1 MKKFIIAML
10 CVAVLFGFAACDNS
24 SNTPADEETTTGGV
38 TTELANKAADT
49 AITAINDTTN
59 GFKGVVASSNMEDMV
74 GKAIDA
80 ITTVTYTKETP
91 NAEFGLAPT
100 TQTIVLKGIDTTA
113 NPTDATTS
121 YTVKFNTFEYTYTAE
136 SYDANGE
143 VITSVAKINGYLA
156 GSITAAV
163 TKDATTKLVTVYTV
177 TSTSAEYILAETAP
191 ISFTVGDDAYDAKTF
206 TAALNLDDDSDAFA
220 TTYAKYVEDTDAT
233 YQTALG
239 EFVTALI
246 ADNSTGGT
254 DLVKKTLAGY
264 GTTAKLTATYSKDN
278 GGSIVYTFTPE
289 ADTVIAAEAS
299 AKSFTLPA
307 KSTLTV
313 TISGNPEV
321 PAVDAQFTAVKYV
334 INAPSLKVTDTTAPD
349 FDTINVASI
358 SGVASGTVTNNAGE
372 IALNTVALT
381 APTSGSVSATCPVGP
396 QLVED
401 GSDFVTATVTKTY
414 TEV

>member
-24 SNTPADEETTTGGV
+24 SNTPADDETTTGGV
-38 TTELANKAADT
+38 TTELANKAANT
-49 AITAINDTTN
+49 AIMLINGTTD
-59 GFKGVVASSNMEDMV
+59 GFKGVVASANMEDMV

-80 ITTVTYTKETP
+80 ITTVTYTKETA
-91 NAEFGLAPT
+91 AEFGLAPT

-143 VITSVAKINGYLA
+143 VIKSVAKINGYLA

-163 TKDATTKLVTVYTV
+163 TKDATTKLVKAYTV

-191 ISFTVGDDAYDAKTF
+191 ISFTVGDVAYDTEAFTKALKLDEASSIAK
-206 TAALNLDDDSDAFA
+206 
-220 TTYAKYVEDTDAT
+220 TYAKYVEDADAA
-233 YQTALG
+233 YQTELAS
-239 EFVTALI
+239 FVTALI
-246 ADNSTGGT
+246 ADNSSAGT
-254 DLVKKTLAGY
+254 DLVADTLAGY

-278 GGSIVYTFTPE
+278 GGSIVYTFTPK
-289 ADTVIAAEAS
+289 ADTVIAAEETG
-299 AKSFTLPA
+299 KSFTLPA